1 MRRRVTLEGF
11 RIERSAGYLDN
22 ERDREGFGHNG
33 LVDVLFVPFVQY
45 SILPWK
51 FAITQDAH
59 KIWTK

>member
-1 MRRRVTLEGF
+1 LEGF